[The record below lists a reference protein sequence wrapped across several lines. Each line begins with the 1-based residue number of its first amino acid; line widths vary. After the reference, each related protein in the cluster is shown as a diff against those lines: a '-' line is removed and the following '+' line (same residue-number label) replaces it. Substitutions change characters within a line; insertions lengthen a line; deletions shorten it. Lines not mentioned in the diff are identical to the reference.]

1 MADRQVAGVDPFDLP
16 DWLGTE
22 EVTWAATSSVRGEP
36 RVTGELTGGDCSLV
50 CDLLAADQ
58 AFPAPVLPEDWRSRA
73 HQAWTYGQ
81 VLLLDDEGRLTL
93 AVPGSA
99 FSADLALETL
109 ARLARGVG
117 VEPRRFSVRLRL

>member
-16 DWLGTE
+16 EWLGTE
-22 EVTWAATSSVRGEP
+22 EVTWAAASSVRGEP
-36 RVTGELTGGDCSLV
+36 RVTGELTAGDCSMA

-58 AFPAPVLPEDWRSRA
+58 AFPTPALPEDWRSRA

-81 VLLLDDEGRLTL
+81 VLLLDDTGRLTL
-93 AVPGSA
+93 AVPGTA

-109 ARLARGVG
+109 SRLARGVG
-117 VEPRRFSVRLRL
+117 VEPSRFSARLRL

>member
-16 DWLGTE
+16 EWLGTE
-22 EVTWAATSSVRGEP
+22 EVTWAAASSVRGEP
-36 RVTGELTGGDCSLV
+36 RVTGELTGGDCSLI

>member
-1 MADRQVAGVDPFDLP
+1 VADRQVAGVDPFDLP

-81 VLLLDDEGRLTL
+81 VLLLDDRGRLTL

-117 VEPRRFSVRLRL
+117 VEPSRFSVRLRL

>member
-1 MADRQVAGVDPFDLP
+1 MGDRQVAGVDPFDLP
-16 DWLGTE
+16 EWLGTE
-22 EVTWAATSSVRGEP
+22 DVTWTATSSVRGEH
-36 RVTGELTGGDCSLV
+36 RVTGALSGNDCSLA

-58 AFPAPVLPEDWRSRA
+58 AFPTPVLPEDWRSRA

-81 VLLLDDEGRLTL
+81 VLLLDDTGRLTL
-93 AVPGSA
+93 AVPGTA

-117 VEPRRFSVRLRL
+117 VEPSRFSARLRL

>member
-1 MADRQVAGVDPFDLP
+1 VADRQVAGVDPFDLP

-36 RVTGELTGGDCSLV
+36 RVTGELTGDDCSLV

>member
-36 RVTGELTGGDCSLV
+36 RVTGELTGDDCSLV

-81 VLLLDDEGRLTL
+81 VLLLDDRGRLTL

>member
-16 DWLGTE
+16 EWLGTK

-36 RVTGELTGGDCSLV
+36 RVTGELTGDDCSLV

>member
-1 MADRQVAGVDPFDLP
+1 VADRQVAGVDPFDLP

-36 RVTGELTGGDCSLV
+36 RVTGELTGDDCSLV

-81 VLLLDDEGRLTL
+81 VLLLDDRGRLTL

-117 VEPRRFSVRLRL
+117 VEPSRFSVRLRL

>member
-117 VEPRRFSVRLRL
+117 VEPSRFSVRLRL

>member
-1 MADRQVAGVDPFDLP
+1 VADRQVAGVDPFDLP
-16 DWLGTE
+16 EWLGLE